1 MVLPIDYLSKIQIKI
16 QGPLQII
23 KRFLDL
29 CMVDNIGKQCFSL
42 FPIRHYPSYFS
53 FYFRFPIQSTYKLH
67 SQLRSNIQLAAL
79 LGCDEIIKFKELFKK
94 AMIILT
100 SNIQV
105 SASNT
110 RVNAVSAN
118 RKCMQ
123 RQEIAVRKEYQS
135 LATRFWCAVGCNE
148 MKGFLYICCDANVC
162 FSVFMSWFEKLC
174 SLSTYQV
181 TLT

>member
-1 MVLPIDYLSKIQIKI
+1 MVLPIDSLSKIQIKI

-42 FPIRHYPSYFS
+42 FPIKHYPSYFS
-53 FYFRFPIQSTYKLH
+53 FYFRFPIQPTYKLH
-67 SQLRSNIQLAAL
+67 SQLRSYIQLAAL
-79 LGCDEIIKFKELFKK
+79 LGCDEIIKFKELFKSQDDINIK
-94 AMIILT
+94 YT
-100 SNIQV
+100 SQCIKY
-105 SASNT
+105 T
-110 RVNAVSAN
+110 CHCIFAN

-123 RQEIAVRKEYQS
+123 RQEITVRKEYQS

-148 MKGFLYICCDANVC
+148 MKGFLYICGDANVC

-174 SLSTYQV
+174 SLSTYRV